1 MPESTTDVM
10 ALITRLQGSVSVER
24 SLAPTFLVKL
34 LLAGAEFPGFWSGEI
49 IPPLHLELAEWT
61 LIQRFANENAADA
74 WRQSEERKK
83 ILADLSSELHIWD
96 DLASSP
102 SLGTIATSIVTDVKP
117 GMHAAY
123 WSWLLKIQKAQAQ
136 SPGYAGIYLQP
147 PAPGTDGCKWTSVLR
162 FDTAEDLEGWFS
174 SPVRQEL
181 LAEANK
187 FVSAMHFQRLT
198 SSFPGWFPIDNN
210 TGARPAKWKTAVL
223 VFIGLFPLL
232 MLLKRFFYPQLAG
245 INPAVATAIGTAVS
259 VSIMTWLTMPILIY
273 GFNWWL
279 LPNQNTC
286 LKNNI
291 AGSLLAILI
300 VALEIFFLHDLL
312 PR

>member
-1 MPESTTDVM
+1 MPESTDVM
-10 ALITRLQGSVSVER
+10 ALITRIEGSVSVER
-24 SLAPTFLVKL
+24 SQASTFLVRL

-49 IPPLHLELAEWT
+49 IPPLRLELAEWT
-61 LIQRFANENAADA
+61 LIQRFANVEAIEV

-83 ILADLSSELHIWD
+83 ILGELSSDLRIWD
-96 DLASSP
+96 DLTSTPSP
-102 SLGTIATSIVTDVKP
+102 GTVATSIVTDVKA
-117 GMHAAY
+117 GMHDEY

-136 SPGYAGIYLQP
+136 FPGYAGIYLQP
-147 PAPGTDGCKWTSVLR
+147 PAPGTAGCKWTSVLR
-162 FDTAEDLEGWFS
+162 FDTAEDLERWFS

-181 LAEANK
+181 LAEANQ
-187 FVSAMHFQRLT
+187 FVNATYFQRLT

-245 INPAVATAIGTAVS
+245 INPAVATAVGTAVS
-259 VSIMTWLTMPILIY
+259 VSIMTWFTMPILIY

-279 LPNQNTC
+279 LPNQNTR

-312 PR
+312 PY